1 MAAEVT
7 SSKISIVLIDDHQ
20 VFREGLRA
28 VLVAQP
34 DLTVVG
40 EAGDGASAYA
50 LVEANAPDVALVDIA
65 LPGVHGIAV
74 AREFKRRAP
83 RCRVLILTAGG
94 MPDSVEEA
102 SAAGVAG
109 YALKTQ
115 SAESIVDAIRVIAR
129 GETYWPAELGDR
141 NGGGGA
147 RSGSASLETLSRR
160 EREIFDLIV
169 IGHSNES
176 ISKTL
181 HISVKTVETH
191 RASINRKLGVHSTA
205 ELVRFAATHRL
216 LTTA

>member
-1 MAAEVT
+1 MPTETT
-7 SSKISIVLIDDHQ
+7 STKISIVLIDDHQ
-20 VFREGLRA
+20 VFRQGLRA
-28 VLVAQP
+28 VLAAQP
-34 DLTVVG
+34 DLTVIG

-50 LVEANAPDVALVDIA
+50 LVEANPPDVALVDIS
-65 LPGVHGIAV
+65 LPGVHGIVV
-74 AREFKRRAP
+74 ARELKRRAP

-115 SAESIVDAIRVIAR
+115 SAESIVDAIRVVAR
-129 GETYWPAELGDR
+129 GEVYWAPELGDR
-141 NGGGGA
+141 GHAAPRG
-147 RSGSASLETLSRR
+147 GSASLDALSRR

-169 IGHSNES
+169 IGNSNEAMS
-176 ISKTL
+176 QSL

-205 ELVRFAATHRL
+205 ELVRFAATNRL
-216 LTTA
+216 LTTN